1 MSNAQKHGNDPNGSQ
16 RVIDELTAVIGGTA
30 QQLRTTPSV
39 TGTVEE
45 GGVVNFSLGLIDID
59 SGVVLAADIDIT
71 GISAIL
77 YKSTGGGAFSA
88 AGITQ
93 PTFVKSTGLISCD
106 YSFLVAQWKNGDIYK
121 LVLSGITATIDGD
134 TAYVNPVTWS
144 SVLQEAANVEAKID
158 AGFLAGAKEATLGS
172 PAGASVSADI
182 AALKTEVE
190 TTTINSGIGIA
201 NAYTR
206 AGLLLRYCV
215 DQIANLLTR
224 TAVPSPDNIS
234 SAYLGQTIGQ
244 KNDTSSATP
253 DATMSIFRWI
263 KSIWTKLV
271 ATKDAVDVV
280 DGLLDAPAADSS
292 LKATVAQ
299 TLGSK
304 DDTFTLGV
312 DTPDA
317 TYSIIRWNKAI
328 FAVLTFF
335 NERADDD
342 DAGNTYTKDV
352 IGSKT
357 DTIAGTSIVALE
369 KQLLASID
377 QVFVKSITVAAN
389 AGATTIGTVVT
400 QACLVDAVIVRADA
414 AQTADLTNAPVTAG
428 AAGVLELIPAADI
441 LQADLNATGKQVAWQ
456 SAGKSIYLAV
466 GETIVITPAGTG
478 ATALDL
484 TVIIKYRPCVAG
496 GYLA

>member
-317 TYSIIRWNKAI
+317 TYSLIRRQKAI
-328 FAVLTFF
+328 YDSLVYIFSI
-335 NERADDD
+335 
-342 DAGNTYTKDV
+342 
-352 IGSKT
+352 IGSKD
-357 DTIAGTSIVALE
+357 DTIAGDSIVAQN
-369 KQLLASID
+369 KQILD
-377 QVFVKSITVAAN
+377 WRDKVFVRAITSAAN
-389 AGATTIGTVVT
+389 AGAVNIAIGSV
-400 QACLVDAVIVRADA
+400 ANCLVYDVIIRANGE
-414 AQTADLTNAPVTAG
+414 QTLDLTGGAVTIAG
-428 AAGVLELIPAADI
+428 NEIIPAASITGAI
-441 LQADLNATGKQVAWQ
+441 LTAAGKQVAWDN
-456 SAGKSIYLAV
+456 GRTPMYLGV
-466 GETIVITPAGTG
+466 GETIVITLGGTG
-478 ATALDL
+478 DTAVDL
-484 TVIIKYRPCVAG
+484 TAVVVYKSTSPG
-496 GYLA
+496 GTVS